1 MRLAPVISEN
11 SMVDIPAINTISA
24 TEASTRLDELLEQ
37 AAERPV
43 GITRK
48 DELAAYL
55 VSKQDFEALVA
66 KIQELE
72 DQLCLAKV
80 EIVRGG
86 GFLGADDVDALL
98 NCGGI
103 SRNEEAGNAERGE

>member
-1 MRLAPVISEN
+1 
-11 SMVDIPAINTISA
+11 MVDIPAINTLSA
-24 TEASTRLDELLEQ
+24 AEASNRLDELLEQ

-66 KIQELE
+66 KVQELE

-80 EIVRGG
+80 EIARGG

-98 NCGGI
+98 NCAGI
-103 SRNEEAGNAERGE
+103 SRNEEPGIREKGDQAT